1 MTWQLVTRCDDGT
14 LRSVPLEQ
22 TALIGASW
30 ECEVAV
36 SGEGVEPQ
44 HARIQISE
52 DGAWI
57 ENVGRSGTRVNG
69 QTISRRALAHL
80 DVITVG
86 EGVSLLTL
94 WGDRAAAPTR
104 AMAANLV
111 RPPESLDARTMLA
124 MKAVAPALPP
134 ESLDARTRLA
144 MKAVAPAVPPESLD
158 ARTRLAMKAVAP
170 AVPPESL
177 DARTRLAM
185 KAVAPAVPPVSLQE
199 HTVLAKQGAPLAAPP
214 KEVDTPYPVAKRRGP
229 TGSHSAP
236 RPSPPP
242 TPAPNSPAPQGTSG
256 APILLR
262 LSGPHGIFE
271 TGEGRCIVGRDG
283 DATFQIDSR
292 DVSRRHA
299 MISVSR
305 SEIRVQDLNSSNGTR
320 LNGAPVHGIMPLKDG
335 DQLAFSTFLYRVQ
348 VMSGNADR

>member
-104 AMAANLV
+104 AMA
-111 RPPESLDARTMLA
+111 
-124 MKAVAPALPP
+124 
-134 ESLDARTRLA
+134 
-144 MKAVAPAVPPESLD
+144 
-158 ARTRLAMKAVAP
+158 
-170 AVPPESL
+170 
-177 DARTRLAM
+177 
-185 KAVAPAVPPVSLQE
+185 
-199 HTVLAKQGAPLAAPP
+199 
-214 KEVDTPYPVAKRRGP
+214 
-229 TGSHSAP
+229 
-236 RPSPPP
+236 
-242 TPAPNSPAPQGTSG
+242 
-256 APILLR
+256 
-262 LSGPHGIFE
+262 
-271 TGEGRCIVGRDG
+271 
-283 DATFQIDSR
+283 
-292 DVSRRHA
+292 
-299 MISVSR
+299 
-305 SEIRVQDLNSSNGTR
+305 
-320 LNGAPVHGIMPLKDG
+320 
-335 DQLAFSTFLYRVQ
+335 
-348 VMSGNADR
+348 